1 MAAVCARRAAVTLH
15 VDMVLATECT
25 TLALEL
31 IHAHSRE
38 GGGAVVTGSF
48 VVDFVDGDGSV
59 DDLGLN
65 GLFLNDGLDF
75 LVDVMMYLLA
85 LHNRGTAL
93 RVLRLGNGAVVPQL
107 GGLGLEGPLG
117 GAVVAVVE
125 LAVDDILGV
134 VDVLLGEDL
143 AVLDGLDDAVVVV
156 LVHLLLDC
164 PGDLLVA
171 CRLDRLVCHG
181 RGGFLGG
188 GGVVVPGVGHEVP
201 DGGFGAIHGESV
213 WWFRGKWVKISL

>member
-75 LVDVMMYLLA
+75 LVDVTFCVSIFFRLKRTMDE
-85 LHNRGTAL
+85 RGTY
-93 RVLRLGNGAVVPQL
+93 
-107 GGLGLEGPLG
+107 
-117 GAVVAVVE
+117 
-125 LAVDDILGV
+125 
-134 VDVLLGEDL
+134 
-143 AVLDGLDDAVVVV
+143 
-156 LVHLLLDC
+156 
-164 PGDLLVA
+164 
-171 CRLDRLVCHG
+171 
-181 RGGFLGG
+181 
-188 GGVVVPGVGHEVP
+188 
-201 DGGFGAIHGESV
+201 
-213 WWFRGKWVKISL
+213 